1 MLDGWMPQKHKGNR
15 DQITA
20 RPPMEVGQI
29 LRARAIRA
37 GVPTDV
43 LVSAILSEY
52 VGLSHL
58 APMPD
63 ISHIINAQQEL
74 PLPRIA

>member
-1 MLDGWMPQKHKGNR
+1 MPQKHKGDR

-20 RPPMEVGQI
+20 RPPSEVGQI

-37 GVPTDV
+37 GVPTGV

-58 APMPD
+58 QPMPD
-63 ISHIINAQQEL
+63 IQHIINIQQEL
-74 PLPRIA
+74 DLTA

>member
-1 MLDGWMPQKHKGNR
+1 MPQKHKGDR

-20 RPPMEVGQI
+20 RPPIDVGRI

-58 APMPD
+58 APMPNID
-63 ISHIINAQQEL
+63 HINPQQEFD
-74 PLPRIA
+74 LPRTA

>member
-1 MLDGWMPQKHKGNR
+1 MEGMPQKHKGDR

-20 RPPMEVGQI
+20 RPPIEVGQI
-29 LRARAIRA
+29 LRARAMRA
-37 GVPTDV
+37 GVPRDV
-43 LVSAILSEY
+43 LISAILSEY

-63 ISHIINAQQEL
+63 FDHININAQQEL
-74 PLPRIA
+74 PMTA